1 MPFQTISAERVLNF
15 SNVGGISAKG
25 AFPDAVPYV
34 SEIRPE
40 QVTKPTSGGLA
51 PWQVKRVT
59 AHIDTR
65 LYEKLCLDGLAE
77 LAKLSTSY
85 FSAAFKRSVGTS
97 PHVYITTRRVERAK
111 QLIADGMPLC
121 EVALECGLAD
131 QAHLSR
137 VFRRVAATTPT
148 AWRQK
153 QKRLAAARIAA

>member
-1 MPFQTISAERVLNF
+1 MQLQTISAERVLNL
-15 SNVGGISAKG
+15 SNAGANSAKVALAG
-25 AFPDAVPYV
+25 AVSYA

-40 QVTKPTSGGLA
+40 PVTKPTPGGLA
-51 PWQVKRVT
+51 PWQVKRVA
-59 AHIDTR
+59 AHIDMR
-65 LYEKLCLDGLAE
+65 LSEKLCLDGLAE

-85 FSAAFKRSVGTS
+85 FSAAFRRSFGTS
-97 PHVYITTRRVERAK
+97 PHVYITARRVERAK

-121 EVALECGLAD
+121 EVALECGFAD